1 MEKNRKATKTK
12 DIEKKKANQK
22 TKEKKTKKKEKAKE
36 TAKATTKT
44 STTKTKTTK
53 TKTTKKAQKVA
64 TKETKATSLRDA
76 LPVSSSL
83 ETSHKTTSRLQHQ
96 SKGEMETM
104 EVIRMPGD
112 YILYFQYVVSSKAG
126 RFQCK
131 KEKTSFREKWR
142 RIH

>member
-53 TKTTKKAQKVA
+53 TKTTKKAQKVV
-64 TKETKATSLRDA
+64 TKATSLRDA

-83 ETSHKTTSRLQHQ
+83 ETSHKTTSRLRHQ

-131 KEKTSFREKWR
+131 KETSSREKWR

>member
-53 TKTTKKAQKVA
+53 KAQKVV

-83 ETSHKTTSRLQHQ
+83 ETSHKTTSRLRHQ

>member
-53 TKTTKKAQKVA
+53 KAQKVV

-131 KEKTSFREKWR
+131 KETSSREKWR

>member
-53 TKTTKKAQKVA
+53 KAQKVV